1 MSTSNL
7 TNALNPNSQTANT
20 ISQAASTDR
29 PEFSVLNP
37 QQKTLTKMAFE
48 SAVEPYRQGFQ
59 KRLDT
64 TLEGLASRGVL
75 FGGVGN
81 TNVSDLVKSEQEQE
95 TNIAKSLA
103 SQLGQTALDQAYST
117 NERLAQQQFSKEQ
130 AATSQQYNLQ
140 TLGQQQEY
148 QKEFANLSLQN
159 QMKLQDFTQGLQNGI
174 NPTTGKAYNQMELQQ
189 QLTNIN
195 TQAQIGGS
203 LATAA
208 NPQAASAASLTSGVI
223 GAMETQGKQKEAD
236 LSTKKAK
243 FLENMSSG
251 KYDISTQENIQSLA
265 AQSGLKPNEIP
276 TNMPKLS
283 PVTMTASEGQ
293 SIFQKDPYTNEL
305 SLIQQ
310 IPKNLSREVNGVLY
324 QLDTTDNTW
333 KQVSP
338 DKENAPK
345 TLTVGNKVYE
355 YDNSNK
361 MWNEVLSIPKEERFT
376 SKDYTDELGNTRSGR
391 VDEKGNFIQS
401 ANDPI
406 VKPAESGTLTDKQKQ
421 NNASFNMALN
431 SLDNIDSYS
440 KKIFDSGFRPIN
452 KIVNVVQEAVGNTD
466 VANFEQAATLASK
479 AIANAFEGG
488 RLSDTDFIIY
498 TKALPS
504 AQDTLEQRLAKSKQ
518 MRKLLDTAIKTSE
531 GTYKSK
537 KVQVYNGVDVTPKE
551 STTTVGKYKVKVK

>member
-174 NPTTGKAYNQMELQQ
+174 NPTTGKAYNQTELQQ

-195 TQAQIGGS
+195 TQAQKDYATFTQALTKGTNPITGQAYNEKELSDLAYQRS
-203 LATAA
+203 LD
-208 NPQAASAASLTSGVI
+208 QA
-223 GAMETQGKQKEAD
+223 QKQND
-236 LSTKKAK
+236 FNL
-243 FLENMSSG
+243 
-251 KYDISTQENIQSLA
+251 KY
-265 AQSGLKPNEIP
+265 
-276 TNMPKLS
+276 
-283 PVTMTASEGQ
+283 
-293 SIFQKDPYTNEL
+293 QKDLMALQNGVNEQGQPLTQIEANIKQTNALNAIQRENDKQAVDDAMISAFGADGVAINKALTEANSAVLQKIMKDPTLNDTQRAALMTPLINGESPYTEKFQTL
-305 SLIQQ
+305 L
-310 IPKNLSREVNGVLY
+310 R
-324 QLDTTDNTW
+324 D
-333 KQVSP
+333 
-338 DKENAPK
+338 NAPS
-345 TLTVGNKVYE
+345 L
-355 YDNSNK
+355 
-361 MWNEVLSIPKEERFT
+361 
-376 SKDYTDELGNTRSGR
+376 
-391 VDEKGNFIQS
+391 
-401 ANDPI
+401 
-406 VKPAESGTLTDKQKQ
+406 SGTLAQKPEP
-421 NNASFNMALN
+421 
-431 SLDNIDSYS
+431 
-440 KKIFDSGFRPIN
+440 KGFLE
-452 KIVNVVQEAVGNTD
+452 K
-466 VANFEQAATLASK
+466 FAA
-479 AIANAFEGG
+479 G
-488 RLSDTDFIIY
+488 SD
-498 TKALPS
+498 L
-504 AQDTLEQRLAKSKQ
+504 
-518 MRKLLDTAIKTSE
+518 
-531 GTYKSK
+531 
-537 KVQVYNGVDVTPKE
+537 VDVLNKE
-551 STTTVGKYKVKVK
+551 YGFEKSTGSYGMFSGNYGYIAPTEANIKNFNDLWNNNTKFKETILANNR

>member
-1 MSTSNL
+1 M
-7 TNALNPNSQTANT
+7 NPYSFFQSRMQNYERTANEE
-20 ISQAASTDR
+20 QAR
-29 PEFSVLNP
+29 VMRIKLEEEERKRI
-37 QQKTLTKMAFE
+37 QQDQERGNLLGVGG
-48 SAVEPYRQGFQ
+48 SAV
-59 KRLDT
+59 
-64 TLEGLASRGVL
+64 
-75 FGGVGN
+75 GGILGAFVG
-81 TNVSDLVKSEQEQE
+81 
-95 TNIAKSLA
+95 
-103 SQLGQTALDQAYST
+103 
-117 NERLAQQQFSKEQ
+117 
-130 AATSQQYNLQ
+130 
-140 TLGQQQEY
+140 
-148 QKEFANLSLQN
+148 
-159 QMKLQDFTQGLQNGI
+159 MPGI
-174 NPTTGKAYNQMELQQ
+174 G
-189 QLTNIN
+189 
-195 TQAQIGGS
+195 AQIGGS

-208 NPQAASAASLTSGVI
+208 NPQAASAASLTSGII

-236 LSTKKAK
+236 LSDKKAK
-243 FLENMSSG
+243 FLESMSSG
-251 KYDISTQENIQSLA
+251 KYDISTQENIQTLA

-276 TNMPKLS
+276 SNMPKLS
-283 PVTMTASEGQ
+283 PVTITASEGQ
-293 SIFQKDPYTNEL
+293 SILQKDPYTNEL
-305 SLIQQ
+305 SLIQH
-310 IPKNLSREVNGVLY
+310 IPKNLSNQNAKVVNGVLY
-324 QLDTTDNTW
+324 QLDTATNTW
-333 KQVSP
+333 NKVSP
-338 DKENAPK
+338 EKENAPK

-355 YDNSNK
+355 YNNSNK
-361 MWNEVLSIPKEERFT
+361 MWNEVLSKPKEERFT

-518 MRKLLDTAIKTSE
+518 MRKLLDTAINTSE
-531 GTYKSK
+531 GTYKAK
-537 KVQVYNGVDVTPKE
+537 KVQVYNGVDGTPKE